1 MTIEEILEVIKGYG
15 SDDKPL
21 TIGILK
27 AILNELQIKEYSKP

>member
-15 SDDKPL
+15 SDDQPL

-27 AILNELQIKEYSKP
+27 AILNELQIKEYRKP